1 LTKWCC
7 VFFGVDFGNGAY
19 NMNEAS
25 KCCPK
30 PEGRK
35 TMSNKEYNR
44 IYQEYTNAIELRNI
58 MKASVELGLTV
69 DSCRLEEIEAI
80 VDSLTEAKANA
91 DIQMIKKV
99 GKSWSKK
106 S

>member
-1 LTKWCC
+1 
-7 VFFGVDFGNGAY
+7 
-19 NMNEAS
+19 
-25 KCCPK
+25 
-30 PEGRK
+30 
-35 TMSNKEYNR
+35 MSNSEYSR
-44 IYQEYTNAIELRNI
+44 IYQEYTNARELRNI

-69 DSCRLEEIEAI
+69 DSCRLQEIEAI
-80 VDSLTEAKANA
+80 LDSATEAKANA